1 MTIIYIILIPMLV
14 YNVSLIIQS
23 ITKPNETPSFF
34 GIKMYVIISGSMQ
47 PELNIGDV
55 VIVKNI
61 DKDELKVEDVIS
73 FRKGQSVVTHRI
85 SEIVTVE
92 GETQYRTKGDNNNVE
107 DVDNIS
113 KKDIE
118 GKVIH
123 KISGVGKAVLLLKN
137 QTAIISIVLFYYVFL
152 VHDHSVQK
160 RRAIR
165 KMKREEYE
173 AKINKESGNEE
184 GKL

>member
-92 GETQYRTKGDNNNVE
+92 GETQYRTKGDNNNSA
-107 DVDNIS
+107 DAY
-113 KKDIE
+113 DIDQSL
-118 GKVIH
+118 VIGVAKF
-123 KISGVGKAVLLLKN
+123 KIPYIGLP
-137 QTAIISIVLFYYVFL
+137 
-152 VHDHSVQK
+152 SVWLS
-160 RRAIR
+160 
-165 KMKREEYE
+165 ET
-173 AKINKESGNEE
+173 ING
-184 GKL
+184 